1 MTCVFF
7 RKDRDRWRVPDARDD
22 GLVELKSGGYP
33 KGKGIKSKSRTVLH
47 LIFDLEVRSCVELV
61 TTTIASTTF
70 SFFLHDGKMCGGIH
84 AVFMAYLKQVNGEHQ
99 KAGFVWGGVRP
110 AALLLSVISALC
122 HVSPMTRRYD
132 AKRHHRFHLW
142 DAHQPHTNNQGL
154 SRERE
159 SGRERVPVCV
169 YAFALSYRTQRTKKA
184 SPKGEREDGGKERL
198 GGISG
203 LREAFCVVRV
213 CADVQTIP
221 IFGCIDWMCVQDCRI
236 AGLREKSGKQVP
248 YCCCALN

>member
-1 MTCVFF
+1 
-7 RKDRDRWRVPDARDD
+7 
-22 GLVELKSGGYP
+22 
-33 KGKGIKSKSRTVLH
+33 
-47 LIFDLEVRSCVELV
+47 
-61 TTTIASTTF
+61 
-70 SFFLHDGKMCGGIH
+70 MCGGIH
-84 AVFMAYLKQVNGEHQ
+84 AVFMACLKQVNGEHQ

-110 AALLLSVISALC
+110 AALLLSVFSALC

-142 DAHQPHTNNQGL
+142 EAHQLHTNNQGL
-154 SRERE
+154 RRERE

-213 CADVQTIP
+213 CAEMCRPSPFLAASI
-221 IFGCIDWMCVQDCRI
+221 GCVCRI
-236 AGLREKSGKQVP
+236 AGLQDGGKRQASRFPIVVVPLTEKE
-248 YCCCALN
+248 